1 MQARGIKVG
10 KCQIAHQTALDVV
23 TAVMSVFAMMTMTVA
38 MVITMKTVAMVITMM
53 MTLVVVGKDTSH
65 DNVLAS
71 ERIAA

>member
-23 TAVMSVFAMMTMTVA
+23 IAVVSVFAMMTMVMTVA
-38 MVITMKTVAMVITMM
+38 MVITMVIT
-53 MTLVVVGKDTSH
+53 LVIVGKDISH

-71 ERIAA
+71 ECIAT

>member
-38 MVITMKTVAMVITMM
+38 MVITMMI
-53 MTLVVVGKDTSH
+53 TLVVVG
-65 DNVLAS
+65 NVLAS
-71 ERIAA
+71 ERIAG

>member
-53 MTLVVVGKDTSH
+53 ITLVVVGK
-65 DNVLAS
+65 VLAS
-71 ERIAA
+71 ERIAG

>member
-23 TAVMSVFAMMTMTVA
+23 MEVMSVFAMMTMVMSVA
-38 MVITMKTVAMVITMM
+38 MGITMM
-53 MTLVVVGKDTSH
+53 MTLVIVGKDISH

-71 ERIAA
+71 ERIAT

>member
-23 TAVMSVFAMMTMTVA
+23 MAVMSVFAMMTMV
-38 MVITMKTVAMVITMM
+38 MTVAMVITMM
-53 MTLVVVGKDTSH
+53 MTLVIVGKDISH

-71 ERIAA
+71 ECIAT